1 MSKDLVGEDR
11 VGTFALKIDTLCL
24 FLKQYSS
31 TTHKKDSEAA
41 REFFFFTYL
50 NDQFLS
56 LIELGAHCQAFVPA
70 FLCPGK

>member
-1 MSKDLVGEDR
+1 MP
-11 VGTFALKIDTLCL
+11 LKIDTLCL

-31 TTHKKDSEAA
+31 TTHKRHSEAA
-41 REFFFFTYL
+41 RDVFFFFTYP

-70 FLCPGK
+70 FFYTGK